1 VLALATGE
9 CQRRP
14 NGRLAPVEVE
24 PRQPVLRFGKV
35 NWLSDLLFDGLANWL
50 LPKSTWGFIVRVA
63 IVLAVIVFVTEIG
76 PDLAR

>member
-1 VLALATGE
+1 
-9 CQRRP
+9 
-14 NGRLAPVEVE
+14 
-24 PRQPVLRFGKV
+24 V